1 MTSRRAV
8 VSKVPSVDPDTANQ
22 SRVLS
27 GDETCPGEAAKP
39 LSPAMLDW
47 MRRIQKAGVE
57 MATDEE
63 ARKTIAKRL
72 F

>member
-1 MTSRRAV
+1 
-8 VSKVPSVDPDTANQ
+8 
-22 SRVLS
+22 VLS
-27 GDETCPGEAAKP
+27 GDATCSGEAAKP

-47 MRRIQKAGVE
+47 MGRIQKAGVE

-63 ARKTIAKRL
+63 ARKAIAKRL